1 MQVRLVG
8 AHQATTRDTGFV
20 SLLIDGQLALDA
32 GSLAA
37 RLTLDEQRAIR
48 WVILSHYHYDHVK
61 DLPVICFNSAP
72 FGGQFYNPKDVYA
85 SATTQDRVLRY
96 LMNGES
102 WPNFVEAPKDRPA
115 ARFHTIEAHQTYQVG
130 DYTIRCVPSVHKVPT
145 LAIQVTRDGRSV
157 LFSGDAGPG
166 SALNWSELDP
176 DHIVTEV
183 TFANAYAES
192 AHNALHYTAELLG
205 ADLCVFRER
214 KGYLPPITA
223 VHMNPLHEGRIR
235 DELAALSRDLGTPIA
250 LGHED
255 QIIDL
260 GEAHSS

>member
-72 FGGQFYNPKDVYA
+72 FGGQFYHPKDVYA
-85 SATTQDRVLRY
+85 SETTQDRVLRY

-115 ARFHTIEAHQTYQVG
+115 VRFHPIEAHQTYQVG

-183 TFANAYAES
+183 TFANAYAEA

-205 ADLCVFRER
+205 ADLRVFRER
-214 KGYLPPITA
+214 QGYLPPITA
-223 VHMNPLHEGRIR
+223 VHMNPLHEDRIR

-260 GEAHSS
+260 GSVKE